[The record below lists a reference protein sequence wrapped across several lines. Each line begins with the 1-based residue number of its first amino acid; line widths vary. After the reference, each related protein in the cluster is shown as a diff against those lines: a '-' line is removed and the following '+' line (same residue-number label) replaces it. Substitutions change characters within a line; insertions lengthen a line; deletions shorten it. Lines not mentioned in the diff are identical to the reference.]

1 MPRSRLASRPPPPT
15 SPRSTRRPPWSP
27 RRSPRAAPQLLVLL
41 ALLVEVLHPARR
53 AVLLVELAQR
63 PPLSPTAVRVEAGE
77 VRVSRFVALLAFLD
91 EHQTPTALRRR
102 RRRRA
107 WPAEDAGTR
116 GAVCLNSIIALAD
129 VRGRKRRLRAER
141 RAAAG
146 RVAISGSGSPG
157 PVSRTRFHLSSVRS
171 NRGPSSDRAKNPH
184 PAECL
189 LEIRAL
195 VEPQNSA
202 RGKISRKGVERGH
215 HVASS
220 DEFSRF
226 FARAP
231 IGRADGSMTQAR
243 EKKRIQPEK

>member
-1 MPRSRLASRPPPPT
+1 M
-15 SPRSTRRPPWSP
+15 
-27 RRSPRAAPQLLVLL
+27 
-41 ALLVEVLHPARR
+41 
-53 AVLLVELAQR
+53 
-63 PPLSPTAVRVEAGE
+63 
-77 VRVSRFVALLAFLD
+77 
-91 EHQTPTALRRR
+91 
-102 RRRRA
+102 
-107 WPAEDAGTR
+107 
-116 GAVCLNSIIALAD
+116 CLNSIIALAD

-171 NRGPSSDRAKNPH
+171 NRGPSSFFFDRAKNPH
-184 PAECL
+184 PAQCL

-231 IGRADGSMTQAR
+231 IGRAGRSITQAR
-243 EKKRIQPEK
+243 EKKGFNPKGRLKKRLSRRARALPSAPVSARVARPERRLRRAPEDSHRPDPGETPRLERGRGTWRPRCRARCPRTRHR